1 MSIPGPSA
9 VNLGSQSVDPVQAA
23 VALLEA
29 QARDAAA
36 GRRQAYWRLLP
47 PPDAADLCTPDFFS
61 AEEIAML
68 QWPPVADEVEARAE
82 AMRAAL
88 AATPAPYATEGSN
101 PRLAEEA
108 PRQVCKQR
116 TPHV

>member
-61 AEEIAML
+61 GSTLTLTLTLTITLTLTLNPHPNHDPHPHPHPDTKPNLCTPDVFSDEELEML
-68 QWPPVADEVEARAE
+68 QCP
-82 AMRAAL
+82 
-88 AATPAPYATEGSN
+88 
-101 PRLAEEA
+101 
-108 PRQVCKQR
+108 
-116 TPHV
+116 

>member
-29 QARDAAA
+29 QARDASA

-68 QWPPVADEVEARAE
+68 QWPPVAAEVLTLTLNLTRT
-82 AMRAAL
+82 R
-88 AATPAPYATEGSN
+88 TEPEPEPE
-101 PRLAEEA
+101 PRPE
-108 PRQVCKQR
+108 P
-116 TPHV
+116 